1 MGRNWTRHMTN
12 KELAKQIVSFLGGC
26 DNITTA
32 LHCVTRLRFN
42 LKNNELADMKAIEDL
57 EGCLLYTSPSP
68 RDRSVSRMPSSA

>member
-1 MGRNWTRHMTN
+1 MTN

-57 EGCLLYTSPSP
+57 LEHRLKIINIKLLL
-68 RDRSVSRMPSSA
+68 DQW